1 MSEPVTE
8 VPLIGMVLRPPKTV
22 ELIASYLRRQIVRGE
37 LKAGETLPLAS
48 HLREQ
53 FGVSR
58 RTLREAV
65 PDPGSGV
72 PLSVGCSPLSAAASS
87 AMNPGFRCPGMPAA
101 MAGSS

>member
-22 ELIASYLRRQIVRGE
+22 DLIASYLRRQIVRGE
-37 LKAGETLPLAS
+37 RKAGETLPLAS

-58 RTLREAV
+58 RTLREACRILEAESLC
-65 PDPGSGV
+65 P
-72 PLSVGCSPLSAAASS
+72 SVARP
-87 AMNPGFRCPGMPAA
+87 
-101 MAGSS
+101 